1 MSHDPL
7 ARYWNWCGL
16 WGGTGSAQDGRPV
29 AIRMVVQR
37 RLLDSTLG
45 MHFEATS
52 PDGAV
57 LYHGVITAIGP
68 TPTGQVR
75 AATFS
80 TIHGS
85 MVLDQTPDDE
95 GVLALAGQSL
105 RGNQINVTIAE
116 ENPQHLMFTALWRP
130 PGAMADDPRLGR
142 MASPL
147 TRLAPMRIPSGPPPG
162 KP

>member
-7 ARYWNWCGL
+7 ARYWDWCGL

-57 LYHGVITAIGP
+57 LYHGVITAIGL

-85 MVLDQTPDDE
+85 MVLDQTPDDD
-95 GVLALAGQSL
+95 GVLALAGRSL
-105 RGNQINVTIAE
+105 RGNQINVTIVE
-116 ENPQHLMFTALWRP
+116 ESANALTFAALWRP
-130 PGAMADDPRLGR
+130 PGARADDPRLGR
-142 MASPL
+142 MTSKL
-147 TRLAPMRIPSGPPPG
+147 QRLAPMKFGP
-162 KP
+162 